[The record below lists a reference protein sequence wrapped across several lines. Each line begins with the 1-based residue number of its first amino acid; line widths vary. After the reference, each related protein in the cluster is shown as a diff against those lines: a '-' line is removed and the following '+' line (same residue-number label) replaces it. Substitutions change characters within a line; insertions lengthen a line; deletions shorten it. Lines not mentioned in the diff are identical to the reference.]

1 MMTGLCILRAG
12 NQRFSQHRR
21 SHVWLFSFLIVQNHD
36 CLLGRFTF
44 LANSE
49 QNSRLE
55 NFLLESCLPLVQ
67 TSSIFRKKRPRK
79 PETGIKDGV
88 EEMEH

>member
-55 NFLLESCLPLVQ
+55 NFLPGIVFTIGTNQFHFS
-67 TSSIFRKKRPRK
+67 KKRPRK

>member
-1 MMTGLCILRAG
+1 MMTGLCVLRAG

-21 SHVWLFSFLIVQNHD
+21 SHVRLFTFLIVQNHG
-36 CLLGRFTF
+36 CLLGRFSV

-49 QNSRLE
+49 QNSTGKFPPGIVFTIGT
-55 NFLLESCLPLVQ
+55 NQFHFS
-67 TSSIFRKKRPRK
+67 KKRPRK
-79 PETGIKDGV
+79 PETGFKDGV